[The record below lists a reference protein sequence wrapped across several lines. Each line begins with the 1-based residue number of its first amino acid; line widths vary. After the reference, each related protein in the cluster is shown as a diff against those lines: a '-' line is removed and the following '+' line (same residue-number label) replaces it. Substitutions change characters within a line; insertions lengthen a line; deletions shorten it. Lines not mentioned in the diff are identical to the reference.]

1 MIYFILT
8 ETFKK
13 NFKRLGKKYPSI
25 KEDLSK
31 IMKSLSENP
40 EQGVLLSDNFRKIR
54 LPIRSKACGKRGGA
68 RVITFCVSGG
78 GDVTITLVAIYDKS
92 DLENISDLE
101 IKRAYEY

>member
-40 EQGVLLSDNFRKIR
+40 ER
-54 LPIRSKACGKRGGA
+54 
-68 RVITFCVSGG
+68 GG